1 MNSNQQLY
9 SNIHIKH
16 GGQLTIQSNITLMG
30 NSQLIVESGGT
41 LIIDGGALSNVDLT
55 LKAGAYL
62 HILNGGIIVI
72 KNKFEATVGA
82 TVDIDSGQIL

>member
-1 MNSNQQLY
+1 M
-9 SNIHIKH
+9 KKA
-16 GGQLTIQSNITLMG
+16 
-30 NSQLIVESGGT
+30 
-41 LIIDGGALSNVDLT
+41 IISLLLLVVPVSNVELT